1 MTFSSRVSRRTV
13 VWLAV
18 LVVVQLLCAA
28 FFIFDI
34 LSALTGIVTEP
45 LNWRLREFMEIG
57 AALGLV
63 LGIFAGGYALHRALG
78 DRNDARE
85 QLERASGVFM
95 GLLEQR
101 FDEWRLTPAEKD
113 VALFALKG
121 LSTADIARLRQT
133 SEGTVKA
140 QTYAIYKKAGVTGKS
155 QLLSLFFEDLMAD
168 DSPIR
173 AVLSENGKAAPAAP
187 QAAESRQ

>member
-1 MTFSSRVSRRTV
+1 MTGSEGLSRRTIL
-13 VWLAV
+13 WLAI
-18 LVVVQLLCAA
+18 LLAVQLICAA

-34 LSALTGIVTEP
+34 LSALTGIMTEP
-45 LNWRLREFMEIG
+45 LNWRLRELLEIG

-63 LGIFAGGYALHRALG
+63 LGIVAASYALMRAIA
-78 DRNDARE
+78 DRNQARD
-85 QLERASGVFM
+85 QLQRASGVFM

-140 QTYAIYKKAGVTGKS
+140 QTYAIYKKAGVAGKS

-168 DSPIR
+168 DSPVR
-173 AVLSENGKAAPAAP
+173 AVLSEP
-187 QAAESRQ
+187 QQTTRRVSESRA